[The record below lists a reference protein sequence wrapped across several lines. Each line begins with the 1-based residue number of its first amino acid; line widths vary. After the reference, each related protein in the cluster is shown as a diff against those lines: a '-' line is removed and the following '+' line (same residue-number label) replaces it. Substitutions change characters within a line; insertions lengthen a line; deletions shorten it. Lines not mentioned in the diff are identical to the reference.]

1 MAAEYYRLDK
11 GRVAELFE
19 RARADYDVVGK
30 TRDANG
36 NLAYGR
42 PAAFDDVAFV
52 EEQPPMSAKASALPQ
67 NETLVRYERDGD
79 KIRAEGPEAEARDVL
94 LFGVNM
100 CDAAAFDIIDRVF
113 EWDYLDDPYL
123 GRRARTTLFAL
134 ACSAL
139 QQDCFCDRISYA
151 EDGVDAVAYPL
162 EGYYLVKVQTEKGRK
177 LVERYGDLFGG
188 EDDDAGAA
196 INTFRENAG
205 TAKKEPLL
213 ESARA
218 GLEKSFEHDDWEIL
232 ASTCIGCGIC
242 TYSCPT
248 CHCFDIQDE
257 GGSVAGRRLRTW
269 DHCTGRTFTAMPA
282 HQPRDRQYKRYRQRL
297 LHKFWYYP
305 ERFGPLLCTGCG
317 RCITY
322 CPVKINIKELV
333 EYFGGLINTP
343 PGGARH
349 GK

>member
-1 MAAEYYRLDK
+1 VEATYYILSGDK
-11 GRVAELFE
+11 VGRLFE
-19 RARADYDVVGK
+19 GARADYDVVAK

-36 NLAYGR
+36 NLRYGR
-42 PAAFDDVAFV
+42 PEAFDAVAFV
-52 EEQPPMSAKASALPQ
+52 DEQPPMSSKEFALPQ
-67 NETLVRYERDGD
+67 TETLVRYEHEGD
-79 KIRAEGPEAEARDVL
+79 KVRAEVAAPSAREVL

-100 CDAAAFDIIDRVF
+100 CDAAAFAIIDRVF
-113 EWDYLDDPYL
+113 RWDYLDDPYL
-123 GRRARTTLFAL
+123 KRRESTTQFAL
-134 ACSAL
+134 ACQSL
-139 QQDCFCDRISYA
+139 QRDCFCDRIDYA
-151 EDGVDAVAYPL
+151 EDGIDAVAYPRD
-162 EGYYLVKVQTEKGRK
+162 GDFVVKVQTEKGHK
-177 LVERYGDLFGG
+177 LVERYGGFF
-188 EDDDAGAA
+188 ESAPADAEEH
-196 INTFRENAG
+196 IQSFKEKAG

-213 ESARA
+213 EKTKPE
-218 GLEKSFEHDDWEIL
+218 LEKSFEHDDWESL
-232 ASTCIGCGIC
+232 VSTCIGCGIC
-242 TYSCPT
+242 TYVCPT

-257 GGSVAGRRLRTW
+257 GGAFRGRRLRTW

-317 RCITY
+317 RCITH

-333 EYFGGLINTP
+333 EYFGGLRDAP

>member
-1 MAAEYYRLDK
+1 MAAEYYRLNKDK
-11 GRVAELFE
+11 VAELFE
-19 RARADYDVVGK
+19 RARADYDVVAK

-36 NLAYGR
+36 NLVYGR
-42 PAAFDDVAFV
+42 PAAFDDIAFV
-52 EEQPPMSAKASALPQ
+52 DEQPPMSAKAFVLPQ
-67 NETLVRYERDGD
+67 NETLVRYERVDD
-79 KIRAEGPEAEARDVL
+79 KIRAEGPEAEARYVL

-100 CDAAAFDIIDRVF
+100 CDAAAFDIIDYVF
-113 EWDYLDDPYL
+113 KWDYLDDPYL
-123 GRRARTTLFAL
+123 GRRADATLFAL
-134 ACSAL
+134 ACTAV

-177 LVERYGDLFGG
+177 LVERYHDLFDA
-188 EDDDAGAA
+188 EDGDAEAA
-196 INTFRENAG
+196 IKTFREKAG

-218 GLEKSFEHDDWEIL
+218 GLEKAFEHADWEIL

-242 TYSCPT
+242 TYTCPT

-257 GGSVAGRRLRTW
+257 GSAIAGRRLRTW

-333 EYFGGLINTP
+333 EYFGGLKDTP

>member
-1 MAAEYYRLDK
+1 MTAEYYRLNKDK
-11 GRVAELFE
+11 VGELFE
-19 RARADYDVVGK
+19 RARADYDVVAK

-36 NLAYGR
+36 NLVYGR
-42 PAAFDDVAFV
+42 PAAFDDIAFV
-52 EEQPPMSAKASALPQ
+52 DEQPPMSAKAFALPQ
-67 NETLVRYERDGD
+67 NETLVRYERVDD
-79 KIRAEGPEAEARDVL
+79 KIRAEGPEAEARYVL
-94 LFGVNM
+94 LFGVNV
-100 CDAAAFDIIDRVF
+100 CDAAAFDIIDHVF
-113 EWDYLDDPYL
+113 KWDYLDDPYL
-123 GRRARTTLFAL
+123 NRRANATLFAL
-134 ACSAL
+134 ACTAL

-177 LVERYGDLFGG
+177 LVERYRDLFGD
-188 EDDDAGAA
+188 EDGDAEAA
-196 INTFRENAG
+196 IKTFREKAG

-218 GLEKSFEHDDWEIL
+218 GLEKAFEHADWEIL

-242 TYSCPT
+242 TYTCPT

-257 GGSVAGRRLRTW
+257 GSAVGGRRLRTW

-333 EYFGGLINTP
+333 EYFGGLKDTP

>member
-1 MAAEYYRLDK
+1 MAVQYYRLGK
-11 GRVAELFE
+11 EKVAELFG
-19 RARADYDVVGK
+19 RARGDYDVVAK
-30 TRDANG
+30 TRDVNG
-36 NLAYGR
+36 NLVYGR

-52 EEQPPMSAKASALPQ
+52 DEQPPMSAKAFALPQ
-67 NETLVRYERDGD
+67 TETLVRYEREED
-79 KIRAEGPEAEARDVL
+79 KVRAEAPDAPARGVL

-113 EWDYLDDPYL
+113 KWDYLDDPYL
-123 GRRARTTLFAL
+123 NRRARATQFAL
-134 ACSAL
+134 ACRAL
-139 QQDCFCDRISYA
+139 QQDCFCDRISYE

-162 EGYYLVKVQTEKGRK
+162 DDYYLVKVQTDKGREFA
-177 LVERYGDLFGG
+177 ERYQDLFGAENG
-188 EDDDAGAA
+188 DAESIIKA
-196 INTFRENAG
+196 FREKAG
-205 TAKKEPLL
+205 TAKKEPML
-213 ESARA
+213 EDARA
-218 GLEKSFEHDDWEIL
+218 GLEKSFEHADWEIL
-232 ASTCIGCGIC
+232 VSTCIGCGIC
-242 TYSCPT
+242 TYTCPT

-257 GGSVAGRRLRTW
+257 GGTVAGRRLRTW
-269 DHCTGRTFTAMPA
+269 DHCTGRTFTVMPA

-317 RCITY
+317 RCITH

-333 EYFGGLINTP
+333 EYFGGLKDTP